1 MMSMRSVL
9 PFNDFSSER
18 FSSKNIQGDQKKSLV
33 LIRSLV
39 LKILIDF
46 CCKWR
51 CGALLLLP
59 PLGGG
64 ILSHL
69 EAKGV
74 FWGLRL
80 LWPFPLPQ
88 SVSISFDFLTTAA
101 DSLTLSQAMYKT
113 PTPKKAFETQNE
125 AIHLWCSENLECTV
139 CVHHWHSD
147 LVTVLKSGF

>member
-1 MMSMRSVL
+1 MKTHFNMMSMRSVL

-18 FSSKNIQGDQKKSLV
+18 FSSKNIQGDQKKRQV

-51 CGALLLLP
+51 HGALLLLL
-59 PLGGG
+59 PLAGG

-69 EAKGV
+69 EALGD
-74 FWGLRL
+74 FWGLCL

-88 SVSISFDFLTTAA
+88 SVSISFDFLTASA
-101 DSLTLSQAMYKT
+101 DSLTLTLSQAVYKKNLFRLRMKMYICAVRKPAVYESIT
-113 PTPKKAFETQNE
+113 A
-125 AIHLWCSENLECTV
+125 AL
-139 CVHHWHSD
+139 
-147 LVTVLKSGF
+147 